1 MNEKEIKALI
11 YLLDDPDREIFQEI
25 EHKLITCGPEVIP
38 LLEHSWESSFDPL
51 SQGRIENIIHRIQY
65 DQVKNDLQLWK
76 LNNSEDLLE
85 GLLIINRY
93 QYPNL
98 HEEQVY
104 YQLAELRRNA
114 WYHLMYDMSPVEKV
128 KLLNNIL
135 FREFG
140 LSGNTSN
147 YHDPQNSFIHKVL
160 ETKKGNPISLAC
172 IYALVAQKLDIPRWE
187 CTEQVLS
194 ELTDTVNSQGV
205 VAIVHKP
212 TWPMKTQGV
221 LLVADEIQDPGNMGT
236 LLRTAVGAGVSGLL
250 VVDGSVDLY
259 NPKVLRASMG
269 AIFHLPHWFFSRD
282 AALELLA
289 TSGSTLVVA
298 DLVDAKDYWDVAY
311 PQNLAVVI
319 GNEARG
325 VHPEFRDRANLRVKI
340 PLIGPV
346 ESLNASVAAGV
357 LLYEILRQNGS
368 V

>member
-85 GLLIINRY
+85 GLLVINRY

-172 IYALVAQKLDIPRWE
+172 IYALVAQKLDIPIYGVNLPKHF
-187 CTEQVLS
+187 VLAYVDGENQDKVQFYINVFNRGQIMREEDIYAFLRQLNLPLS
-194 ELTDTVNSQGV
+194 DNYTLPCDNIAIIKRVLRNLIAAYEHVDNAEKKLEVETLLTL
-205 VAIVHKP
+205 IEE
-212 TWPMKTQGV
+212 
-221 LLVADEIQDPGNMGT
+221 DEIN
-236 LLRTAVGAGVSGLL
+236 
-250 VVDGSVDLY
+250 
-259 NPKVLRASMG
+259 
-269 AIFHLPHWFFSRD
+269 
-282 AALELLA
+282 
-289 TSGSTLVVA
+289 
-298 DLVDAKDYWDVAY
+298 
-311 PQNLAVVI
+311 
-319 GNEARG
+319 
-325 VHPEFRDRANLRVKI
+325 
-340 PLIGPV
+340 
-346 ESLNASVAAGV
+346 
-357 LLYEILRQNGS
+357 
-368 V
+368 

>member
-1 MNEKEIKALI
+1 MVNEKEIKALI
-11 YLLDDPDREIFQEI
+11 FLLDDPDGEIFQEI

-51 SQGRIENIIHRIQY
+51 SQSRIENIIHKIQY

-85 GLLIINRY
+85 GLLITNRY

-172 IYALVAQKLDIPRWE
+172 IYALVAQKLDIPIYGVNLPKHF
-187 CTEQVLS
+187 VLAYVDPDNQEKVQFYINVFNRGQIMREEDIYAFLRQLNLPLS
-194 ELTDTVNSQGV
+194 DAYTLPCDNI
-205 VAIVHKP
+205 AIIKR
-212 TWPMKTQGV
+212 V
-221 LLVADEIQDPGNMGT
+221 LRNLIAAYEHVDNAEKKLEVETLLSLIEEDEIM
-236 LLRTAVGAGVSGLL
+236 
-250 VVDGSVDLY
+250 
-259 NPKVLRASMG
+259 
-269 AIFHLPHWFFSRD
+269 
-282 AALELLA
+282 
-289 TSGSTLVVA
+289 
-298 DLVDAKDYWDVAY
+298 
-311 PQNLAVVI
+311 
-319 GNEARG
+319 
-325 VHPEFRDRANLRVKI
+325 
-340 PLIGPV
+340 
-346 ESLNASVAAGV
+346 
-357 LLYEILRQNGS
+357 
-368 V
+368 

>member
-11 YLLDDPDREIFQEI
+11 FLLDDPDREIFQEI

-51 SQGRIENIIHRIQY
+51 SQSRIENIIHKIQY

-172 IYALVAQKLDIPRWE
+172 IYALVAQKLDIPIYGVNLPKHF
-187 CTEQVLS
+187 VLAYVDPDNQEKVQFYINVFNRGQIMREEDIYAFLRQLNLPLS
-194 ELTDTVNSQGV
+194 DAYTLPCDNI
-205 VAIVHKP
+205 AIIKR
-212 TWPMKTQGV
+212 V
-221 LLVADEIQDPGNMGT
+221 LRNLIAAYEHVDNAEKKLEVETLLSLIEEDEIM
-236 LLRTAVGAGVSGLL
+236 
-250 VVDGSVDLY
+250 
-259 NPKVLRASMG
+259 
-269 AIFHLPHWFFSRD
+269 
-282 AALELLA
+282 
-289 TSGSTLVVA
+289 
-298 DLVDAKDYWDVAY
+298 
-311 PQNLAVVI
+311 
-319 GNEARG
+319 
-325 VHPEFRDRANLRVKI
+325 
-340 PLIGPV
+340 
-346 ESLNASVAAGV
+346 
-357 LLYEILRQNGS
+357 
-368 V
+368 

>member
-172 IYALVAQKLDIPRWE
+172 IYALVAQKLDIPIYGVNLPKHFVLAYVDGENQDKVQFYINVFNRGQIMRE
-187 CTEQVLS
+187 EDIYAFLRQLNLPLSDNYTLPCDNIAIIKRVLRNLIAAYEHVDNTEKKLEVETL
-194 ELTDTVNSQGV
+194 LTL
-205 VAIVHKP
+205 IEE
-212 TWPMKTQGV
+212 
-221 LLVADEIQDPGNMGT
+221 DEIN
-236 LLRTAVGAGVSGLL
+236 
-250 VVDGSVDLY
+250 
-259 NPKVLRASMG
+259 
-269 AIFHLPHWFFSRD
+269 
-282 AALELLA
+282 
-289 TSGSTLVVA
+289 
-298 DLVDAKDYWDVAY
+298 
-311 PQNLAVVI
+311 
-319 GNEARG
+319 
-325 VHPEFRDRANLRVKI
+325 
-340 PLIGPV
+340 
-346 ESLNASVAAGV
+346 
-357 LLYEILRQNGS
+357 
-368 V
+368 

>member
-1 MNEKEIKALI
+1 
-11 YLLDDPDREIFQEI
+11 LDDPDREIFQEI

-51 SQGRIENIIHRIQY
+51 SQSRIENIIHKIQY

-172 IYALVAQKLDIPRWE
+172 IYALVAQKLDIPIYGVNLPKHF
-187 CTEQVLS
+187 VLAYVDPDNQEKVQFYINVFNRGQIMREEDIYAFLRQLNLPLS
-194 ELTDTVNSQGV
+194 DAYTLPCDNI
-205 VAIVHKP
+205 AIIKR
-212 TWPMKTQGV
+212 V
-221 LLVADEIQDPGNMGT
+221 LRNLIAAYEHVDNAEKKLEVETLLSLIEEDEIM
-236 LLRTAVGAGVSGLL
+236 
-250 VVDGSVDLY
+250 
-259 NPKVLRASMG
+259 
-269 AIFHLPHWFFSRD
+269 
-282 AALELLA
+282 
-289 TSGSTLVVA
+289 
-298 DLVDAKDYWDVAY
+298 
-311 PQNLAVVI
+311 
-319 GNEARG
+319 
-325 VHPEFRDRANLRVKI
+325 
-340 PLIGPV
+340 
-346 ESLNASVAAGV
+346 
-357 LLYEILRQNGS
+357 
-368 V
+368 

>member
-1 MNEKEIKALI
+1 MVNEKEIKALI
-11 YLLDDPDREIFQEI
+11 FLLDDPDGEIFQEI

-51 SQGRIENIIHRIQY
+51 SQSRIENIIHKIQY

-172 IYALVAQKLDIPRWE
+172 IYALVAQKLDIPIYGVNLPKHF
-187 CTEQVLS
+187 VLAYVDPDNQEKVQFYINVFNRGQIMREEDIYAFLRQLNLPLS
-194 ELTDTVNSQGV
+194 DAYTLPCDNI
-205 VAIVHKP
+205 AIIKR
-212 TWPMKTQGV
+212 V
-221 LLVADEIQDPGNMGT
+221 LRNLIAAYEHVDNAEKKLEVETLLSLIEEDEI
-236 LLRTAVGAGVSGLL
+236 
-250 VVDGSVDLY
+250 
-259 NPKVLRASMG
+259 
-269 AIFHLPHWFFSRD
+269 I
-282 AALELLA
+282 
-289 TSGSTLVVA
+289 
-298 DLVDAKDYWDVAY
+298 
-311 PQNLAVVI
+311 
-319 GNEARG
+319 
-325 VHPEFRDRANLRVKI
+325 
-340 PLIGPV
+340 
-346 ESLNASVAAGV
+346 
-357 LLYEILRQNGS
+357 
-368 V
+368 